1 MNNFFNYLRKVFS
14 QNKKPLP
21 NPMQHDELEMKDEL
35 PLVNKGLIEIIEM
48 RVFSIKGN
56 SDYKIGDKIKLSLF
70 NKEAED
76 GFKVVKY
83 LEQKKIA
90 KLKKDDVEIKV
101 KEI

>member
-1 MNNFFNYLRKVFS
+1 MNKFFNFLKKVFS

-21 NPMQHDELEMKDEL
+21 NPIHNELEMKDGL
-35 PLVNKGLIEIIEM
+35 PLVNNGLIEIIEM
-48 RVFSIKGN
+48 RVFSVKGN
-56 SDYKIGDKIKLSLF
+56 SKYKIGDKIKISLF

-90 KLKKDDVEIKV
+90 KLKKGDVEIKV
-101 KEI
+101 RGN